1 VPKFEAFFFV
11 FKRRK
16 LLQFDPK
23 FEEQLVQDD
32 KLRQLDMLEAIWRAN
47 HQSEVSGASSSFYS
61 SSCSSWISFTSG
73 LVTNIVEN
81 VQVIKS
87 NIFSSSY

>member
-1 VPKFEAFFFV
+1 MNVPNF
-11 FKRRK
+11 
-16 LLQFDPK
+16 QFDPK
-23 FEEQLVQDD
+23 FEEQLIQDD
-32 KLRQLDMLEAIWRAN
+32 KLRQLDLLEAIWRAD

-81 VQVIKS
+81 VQV
-87 NIFSSSY
+87 NN